1 MIQNNYE
8 MIAECFLACQRQK
21 KLQKTI
27 IISSLETWF
36 FGAYQRAMVLAVSN
50 IEKESVARI
59 HLTSNPRL
67 AVSPPPRVPA
77 SLLSA

>member
-1 MIQNNYE
+1 
-8 MIAECFLACQRQK
+8 
-21 KLQKTI
+21 
-27 IISSLETWF
+27 
-36 FGAYQRAMVLAVSN
+36 MVLAVSN

-59 HLTSNPRL
+59 QLTSNPRL